1 MKREPYYRN
10 LLGGTQEEMSMLLNI
25 SRSHWAKIELG
36 TRMPST
42 KIQLALSEMAKH
54 AENRK
59 AGKTPSAP
67 NAPQLKQHLELLG
80 RMLRENEYQQA
91 VTVRKIAAV
100 GKKQDA
106 QLKLAVRADY
116 LNAKHAKNASV
127 HAHHKGMAEIA
138 TRKLETDHS
147 GSLMLHELRLEVLA
161 LEKKLLE
168 SKMLEITLRL
178 GEKE

>member
-10 LLGGTQEEMSMLLNI
+10 ILGGTQKEMAMLLNI

-42 KIQLALSEMAKH
+42 KILLALAEMAKH
-54 AENRK
+54 AEAKK
-59 AGKTPSAP
+59 AAKTSSAP
-67 NAPQLKQHLELLG
+67 NSPQLKQHQELLG

-100 GKKQDA
+100 AKKQDT
-106 QLKLAVRADY
+106 QRKLAVRADY
-116 LNAKHAKNASV
+116 LNEKHAKNANV
-127 HAHHKGMAEIA
+127 HAHQKGLAESA

-147 GSLMLHELRLEVLA
+147 AALMIHEHRLEVLA
-161 LEKKLLE
+161 FEKKLLE
-168 SKMLEITLRL
+168 SKMREIGLSL
-178 GEKE
+178 GEK